1 MPDAGLPN
9 IGQGRSPLRREDARL
24 LAGAGRFTGDVA
36 PPRAGHAVLVRSPH
50 SHARLR
56 GIDSAAAAAMP
67 GVLGVFTAADLAAD
81 GVRPMPCID
90 LIANRDGSPCS
101 APPYPVL
108 AEGRVRFVGQPVALV
123 VAETVDRA
131 RDAAETVAVD
141 YDPIPAVV
149 DPRAAL
155 EAGAPLVWAEAPEN
169 LCADWGLGD
178 PAAVDAAFAAAAHRI
193 DLSLTNNRVAP
204 ASLEPRGAVGCYDPG
219 TGSFHLHSGCQGVHN
234 LRDWMAEPILGIPP
248 SRLRIT
254 CDDVGGGFGMKSVT
268 YPEQVLVLWAA
279 RRLGRPVKWMSD
291 RSEAFL
297 SDSQAR
303 EQDVRAALALDG
315 AGCILGLR
323 VDIVANMGGCLS
335 GFAPAVPSRDG
346 GPMICG
352 VYDVPAVDLRVRCV
366 FTNTVPVDAYRG
378 AGRPEASYI
387 VERLI
392 DRAARVIGVDP
403 ADLRRIN
410 MLTPDRFPHRT
421 PTGLTYDSGRYA
433 EILDRAL
440 ARADRA
446 GFPAR
451 RARSA
456 AAGRLRGMG
465 MAYYV
470 ERCGVGGTETARI
483 RFEASGEAVLY
494 VGTQTNGQGHETAF
508 AQVLAG
514 CLPVPFEQIRVVQGD
529 TRSISYG
536 RGTGGSRSLQMCGP
550 AILRASGKIVEKGK
564 AVAAAMLEAAVEDI
578 AFEDGAFVVR
588 GTDRRVAFDEM
599 RARAFKA
606 SALPAELEPGLDEQA
621 IYVQE
626 GYSFPNGCHI
636 AEVEIDPETGLVF
649 LPRYTAIDDFG
660 VVLNPMLTEGQVHGS
675 LAQGLGQALLEHAV
689 YDPETGQPLAASFLD
704 YAMPRAADFPL
715 CDWETV
721 EVPST
726 ANPIGVKGCAEAGCV
741 GGPPALVNAVLD
753 ALAPLGIEAVDMPLT
768 SHRIWRAI
776 REKADAIRD

>member
-9 IGQGRSPLRREDARL
+9 IGQGQSPRRREDARL
-24 LAGAGRFTGDVA
+24 LAGAGRYTGDVT
-36 PPRAGHAVLVRSPH
+36 PPRTAHAAIVRSPH
-50 SHARLR
+50 PHARLLAL
-56 GIDSAAAAAMP
+56 DVSAASGMP
-67 GVLGVFTAADLAAD
+67 GVLGAYTAGDLAAD

-90 LIANRDGSPCS
+90 LILNRDGSPCA

-123 VAETVDRA
+123 VAETLDQA
-131 RDAAETVAVD
+131 RDAAEAVAVD
-141 YDPIPAVV
+141 YDPLPAIT
-149 DPRAAL
+149 DPRAAIG
-155 EAGAPLVWAEAPEN
+155 AGAPRIWDEASDN

-178 PAAVDAAFAAAAHRI
+178 PAAVEAAFAGATHQVE
-193 DLSLTNNRVAP
+193 LSLTNNRVAP
-204 ASLEPRGAVGCYDPG
+204 ASLEPRGAVGSYDPG
-219 TGSFHLHSGCQGVHN
+219 TGCFHLHSGCQGVHN
-234 LRDWMAEPILGIPP
+234 LRDWMAEPILGVSPA
-248 SRLRIT
+248 RLRVT

-268 YPEQVLVLWAA
+268 YPEQVLALWAA

-315 AGCILGLR
+315 EGRILGLR

-392 DRAARVIGVDP
+392 DRAARATGMDP
-403 ADLRRIN
+403 AELRRIN
-410 MLTPDRFPHRT
+410 MLGPERFPHRT
-421 PTGLTYDSGRYA
+421 PTGLTYDSGRYT

-440 ARADRA
+440 AKAERD

-451 RARSA
+451 RAASA
-456 AAGRLRGMG
+456 TAGRLRGLG

-514 CLPVPFEQIRVVQGD
+514 CLPVPFERIRVVQGD
-529 TRSISYG
+529 THSISYG

-550 AILRASGKIVEKGK
+550 AILRAAEKIVEKGK
-564 AVAAAMLEAAVEDI
+564 AVAVAMLEVAVEDI

-599 RARAFKA
+599 RARVFKA
-606 SALPAELEPGLDEQA
+606 PALPAEIEPGLDEQA
-621 IYVQE
+621 VYTQE

-636 AEVEIDPETGLVF
+636 AEVEIDPETGVVAI
-649 LPRYTAIDDFG
+649 PRYTAVDDFG

-715 CDWETV
+715 CNWETV

-753 ALAPLGIEAVDMPLT
+753 ALAPLGIYRIDMPLT
-768 SHRIWRAI
+768 PHRVWQAI
-776 REKADAIRD
+776 REKTGATPD